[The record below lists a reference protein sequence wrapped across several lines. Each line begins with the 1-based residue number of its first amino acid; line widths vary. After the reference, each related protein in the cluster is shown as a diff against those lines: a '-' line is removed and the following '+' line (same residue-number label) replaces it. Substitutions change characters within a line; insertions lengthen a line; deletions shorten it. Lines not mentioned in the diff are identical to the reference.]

1 MATVT
6 ITVREIHCAACEN
19 TIRTALSRLDGVRS
33 VRPDQRTSQVRISYD
48 ETAVGEDKLRTRLA
62 DLGYD
67 PWTDIRSPPLP
78 VHLEGR
84 S

>member
-6 ITVREIHCAACEN
+6 ITVREIHCAAFEN
-19 TIRTALSRLDGVRS
+19 TIRTALSRLEGVRS

-67 PWTDIRSPPLP
+67 PVD
-78 VHLEGR
+78 
-84 S
+84 